1 MGATFT
7 YEKDGYLFETFIGQI
22 EPWPMAKKD
31 SQGNF
36 IPLTIEEIE
45 EWQENYRKEHPEVE
59 QIYKKIREEN
69 AAAQLKAAENI
80 EKIKKRI
87 KWWDN
92 HPFLKAVCKPFLPSY
107 YRIFKESQDNIEKS
121 KTKEEIEQEEFD
133 LYFDI
138 DKYLSEINWITI
150 ENENEIASQSGLY
163 LFKSQGH
170 DHIFFDL
177 YELKEGEKL
186 WKYYLEKLSK
196 GWSDAKPICFH
207 IVDED
212 EKLKKCL
219 INHWY
224 VFDDTNV

>member
-138 DKYLSEINWITI
+138 DKYLSEINWIKI

-163 LFKSQGH
+163 LFKSQEH
-170 DHIFFDL
+170 DHIFFDF

-207 IVDED
+207 IVDEG